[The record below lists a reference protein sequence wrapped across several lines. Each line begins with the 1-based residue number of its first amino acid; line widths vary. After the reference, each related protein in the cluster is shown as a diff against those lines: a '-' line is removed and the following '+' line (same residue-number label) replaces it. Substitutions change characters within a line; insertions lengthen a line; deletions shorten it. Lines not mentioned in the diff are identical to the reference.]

1 MLPVTPFNPSVVGRE
16 DNLINSRSH
25 ESINDL
31 PVHSATK
38 EQIFFPA
45 SESRQFTRV
54 DAGSVFEK
62 GLLPADKRIP
72 HPEAIE
78 FARGQAT
85 QNSRDKAREKL
96 GKFYEQEMK
105 QREFSRQRK
114 ARQVQRDTMK
124 IEGDR
129 AIFQITNI
137 RVDEHTVGKDGRG
150 SQGVGVRYGLPHQ
163 DRKKGQIKIPTSVR

>member
-1 MLPVTPFNPSVVGRE
+1 MVPVTPYRPPFDGE
-16 DNLINSRSH
+16 LIAQRAH

-31 PVHSATK
+31 NVHKSTK

-78 FARGQAT
+78 FHRFRAT
-85 QNSRDKAREKL
+85 QTQRDIAAERL
-96 GKFYEQEMK
+96 SKFYGQEV
-105 QREFSRQRK
+105 RQRK
-114 ARQVQRDTMK
+114 RARDIKAATLKRNTTR

-137 RVDEHTVGKDGRG
+137 AVDEHTVGKDGRG
-150 SQGVGVRYGLPHQ
+150 VRGVGVRYGLPHQ